1 MRKLRGVLSL
11 LLVLLFVCSCGI
23 ESSEPVIETEPE
35 ENLPKIA
42 YVPLDDRPNNAR
54 CMEYMAQSLG
64 YELLMPDA
72 DLYAT
77 RLNNQPLNANGS
89 TCGDR
94 AALCEWLVRQEEEG
108 CDRYIIFADQLLSGG
123 LVSSRDMSE
132 NEPVTLSDGRVMTET
147 ELLDGILALLGSDS
161 KNKVFLLD
169 TVMRLAP
176 TVGYD
181 KWTMEDYTNVR
192 AWACVPRAE
201 CEMTPEAI
209 AAGYCTDAKG
219 EYISP
224 EDYGVSEETL
234 SKYLQSRERKLQL
247 SSYMLESLEGDV
259 FRVLM
264 GIDDSSEESCIQK
277 NEIEYFE
284 SRLGEN
290 DALLSGVDDMAYKA
304 LAKMYLED
312 IAWQGSEAQLC
323 FFGDNEDRPASAYD
337 FRALNEI
344 LADHFEYFG
353 LKETED
359 AELIFAVLTAPRDEG
374 KKSEYLDACFDAIE
388 DAFEDNKAVVLMDAS
403 NGAYGEELRDRLIE
417 DTELGKLVS
426 YAGTLDLANL
436 TGVAL
441 SHGVSR
447 YALLKNGG
455 DTEYTQRGYERCMA
469 DVLVKDLCYR
479 TVIRAETAQYVRD
492 MGGNPDN
499 FYDPEIDENAVLDF
513 TVQRMEELAPE
524 VLDNLRSSNFICS
537 LAPYTEAGWG
547 GIELT
552 DYCFNWHRTFEFDF
566 NVYVGN
572 ATDLH

>member
-1 MRKLRGVLSL
+1 MRKLRSILSL

-23 ESSEPVIETEPE
+23 ESSEPVVETGQES
-35 ENLPKIA
+35 NLTQIA
-42 YVPLDDRPNNAR
+42 YVPLDDRPNNSR

-77 RLNNQPLNANGS
+77 RLNNQPLNSNGTS
-89 TCGDR
+89 CGDR
-94 AALCEWLVRQEEEG
+94 AALYEWLVRQEKGG
-108 CDRYIIFADQLLSGG
+108 CDRYIIFTDQLLSGG
-123 LVSSRDMSE
+123 LVNSRAMSK
-132 NEPVTLSDGRVMTET
+132 NEPVTLSDGTVMTET
-147 ELLDGILALLGSDS
+147 ELLDGIFELLGSDS
-161 KNKVFLLD
+161 GNRVFLLD

-192 AWACVPRAE
+192 AWACVPRCV
-201 CEMTPEAI
+201 CEMNPKAI
-209 AAGYCTDAKG
+209 AAGYCTGADG

-224 EDYGVSEETL
+224 EAYGVSEDTL
-234 SKYLQSRERKLQL
+234 SEYLKSRERKLQL
-247 SSYMLESLEGDV
+247 SSYMLDAIDGDV
-259 FRVLM
+259 FSVLM
-264 GIDDSSEESCIQK
+264 GIDDSSEENCIQK

-284 SRLGEN
+284 SRMGEN
-290 DALLSGVDDMAYKA
+290 GALLSGVDDMAYKA

-312 IAWQGSEAQLC
+312 TDWQGSDAQLC
-323 FFGDNEDRPASAYD
+323 FFGDNEGRPASAYD
-337 FRALNEI
+337 FRALDEI
-344 LADHFEYFG
+344 LSDHFEYFG
-353 LKETED
+353 LNKTEN
-359 AELIFAVLTAPRDEG
+359 AELVFAVLTAPREEA
-374 KKSEYLDACFDAIE
+374 KKSEYLDDFFSAIE
-388 DAFEDNKAVVLMDAS
+388 DAFKDNKAVVLMDAS

-417 DTELGKLVS
+417 DTELGKLIS

-447 YALLKNGG
+447 YALLKCGG
-455 DTEYTQRGYERCMA
+455 DTEYTQRGFERCMV

-479 TVIRAETAQYVRD
+479 TVIRAETAQLVRD

-499 FYDPEIDENAVLDF
+499 FYDPEIDENAVLDYS
-513 TVQRMEELAPE
+513 VQRMDELTVQ
-524 VLDNLRSSNFICS
+524 VLDNLCSSNFISS
-537 LAPYTEAGWG
+537 LEPYTEAGWG
-547 GIELT
+547 GIEIT
-552 DYCFNWHRTFEFDF
+552 DYCFTWHRTFEFDF